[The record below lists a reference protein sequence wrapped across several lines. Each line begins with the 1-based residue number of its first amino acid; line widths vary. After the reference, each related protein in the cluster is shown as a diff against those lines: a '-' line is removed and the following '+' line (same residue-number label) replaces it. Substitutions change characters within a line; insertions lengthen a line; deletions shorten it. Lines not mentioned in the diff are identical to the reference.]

1 MLGGL
6 QVLVHPRLLL
16 RPAMVV
22 VVAGDVTLDLW
33 VPLLEAQGTDP
44 HPVAQH
50 LDFGDMRALGVKAA
64 ALSGQRGGGRSGFP
78 MQPANYQGGH

>member
-16 RPAMVV
+16 RLAMVV
-22 VVAGDVTLDLW
+22 VVAGDVTLDLR

-44 HPVAQH
+44 HPVAQR

-64 ALSGQRGGGRSGFP
+64 AWESRSLTARCAQWP
-78 MQPANYQGGH
+78 KRRRP